1 MGASDN
7 YETIVVQTDD
17 GVSTITLNRPDSL
30 NAFNEAMKA
39 ELLDTLKKAE
49 RDDAIRCLVIT
60 GEGRAFSSGQDLAD
74 LKDVYAGTDPP
85 DLGQMLRDAYN
96 PLIKKMR
103 GMDKPIIAAVNG
115 VAAGGGLAMVLGSD
129 VAIASDRA
137 RFRVAH
143 RDLGMAAMDA
153 LGWLLPRAVGKQ
165 RAFEMYA
172 TNRIV
177 EAEEAERVGLV
188 LKVVPHAEL
197 MTETMELARTLADGP
212 PIGLKMTKRGILRG
226 STHSLEEYLEFE
238 RLAYQNCY
246 FSEDSKEA
254 RKAFLEKRPPKFQ
267 GR

>member
-1 MGASDN
+1 MPFEAIA
-7 YETIVVQTDD
+7 YERQD
-17 GVSTITLNRPDSL
+17 GVGLLTLRRPEKL
-30 NAFNEAMKA
+30 NTFNAAMRREVREVFA
-39 ELLDTLKKAE
+39 SVN
-49 RDDAIRCLVIT
+49 DDPEVRCLVIT
-60 GEGRAFSSGQDLAD
+60 GAGDRAFCAGADQTERSDGGAIPLDEVRRHNLDPNSSTAKYIQE
-74 LKDVYAGTDPP
+74 
-85 DLGQMLRDAYN
+85 
-96 PLIKKMR
+96 IE
-103 GMDKPIIAAVNG
+103 KPIVAAVNG

-197 MTETMELARTLADGP
+197 MTETMDLARTLADGP
-212 PIGLKMTKRGILRG
+212 PIGLKMTKRAILRG

>member
-1 MGASDN
+1 
-7 YETIVVQTDD
+7 
-17 GVSTITLNRPDSL
+17 
-30 NAFNEAMKA
+30 
-39 ELLDTLKKAE
+39 
-49 RDDAIRCLVIT
+49 
-60 GEGRAFSSGQDLAD
+60 
-74 LKDVYAGTDPP
+74 
-85 DLGQMLRDAYN
+85 
-96 PLIKKMR
+96 
-103 GMDKPIIAAVNG
+103 
-115 VAAGGGLAMVLGSD
+115 
-129 VAIASDRA
+129 
-137 RFRVAH
+137 
-143 RDLGMAAMDA
+143 MAAMDA

-212 PIGLKMTKRGILRG
+212 PIGLKMTKRAILRG